1 MASPEIASSIPDFIG
16 PYQILERLGRGG
28 MGVVYRAAH
37 ERTGALAAVKTVLV
51 PSGRHLGAI
60 RREIQALARVQH
72 PGIVRIV
79 DEGVDTDGLPWY
91 AMELLNGMSLREYRF
106 TPSSMTPVGAP
117 TRSAEVAPER
127 DAFIAPT
134 SPLPRKHW
142 KPVLSIFR
150 KLCAPLAYV
159 HGEGLVHCDLKP
171 ENVFLRFDLHP
182 VLVDF
187 GLMSRFGSDLHRE
200 ILDVDLFM
208 GTAEYMAPEQWEGK
222 PVDARTDLYAL
233 GCILFEAIAGRPPF
247 SGDRGQLYRA
257 HLAKPPPR
265 LSEHVSDVPEDL
277 DDLLLR
283 LLAKR
288 PRDRIGHADE
298 VARLLAI
305 LGAEGPRE
313 VGPTARPYLFRP
325 SFSGRGQATHEV
337 IELVAT
343 GTENGRIVVL
353 EGESGVGKTRLAM
366 EAARMSKRGGV
377 RVLTGECSPILH
389 DQPHAIGSVLHPFKS
404 ILVHITDLVRE
415 RGDATFHELL
425 DGRARI
431 LARVEPQIALLP
443 QTDALPELVTL
454 SVDAERARMLSALVA
469 TLSALGREQ
478 RTFIVLDDIQ
488 WADELTLE
496 LFHLLVRMQS
506 SWRDVVILATCRT
519 EEMPASVQRLTAHD
533 DVGHVRLARLG
544 PRAVETVVSEMLG
557 FPPPSHFAQ
566 FMAEQTGGN
575 PFFVAEYPRAAMTR
589 GLLMR
594 DGQGKWSVT
603 LHEGRYD
610 ALGLPNTLDDVL
622 ALRLDTLA
630 ADARAFVD
638 AAAVLGREASP
649 QITQRVS
656 ERADRTVRVGIEEL
670 LRKQIL
676 TESADGRLRFAHDK
690 LREVTYD
697 RIDPKHRH
705 ALHRRA
711 AEAIEALAKTP
722 SPAALAYHWEE
733 GGEPARAI
741 VYLEQAADLAIAAG
755 AHRDA
760 AAHLERLLSLAGKP
774 GASVAARHQ
783 TARWHRQ
790 LGAAHLASGAL
801 DTSRDHSS
809 RALALLDLAP
819 PQSPGEWAVKLVT
832 ELARQ
837 VAHRLL
843 PPKTYEEPTSQTRLA
858 EATQASGT
866 IARIAFF
873 ENDALQIVAS
883 ALWSINLAERASHL
897 MEAARNYSGLGW
909 VFGLAGLHK
918 VADGYF
924 DRAHATGAAQKDYA
938 GLIFSLTS
946 EAVYRIGRGQWK
958 RAAKVLADCDA
969 PLDVLK
975 DPQARE
981 LVETLRGH
989 PDYFAGRFDEAI
1001 SRHRFVLDSARQREN
1016 RQHEAWSLYCAARSA
1031 LELERYAEAIEDLE
1045 TAAGLLDDVPDL
1057 MSEVTCYGLLAS
1069 ARCRVQDL
1077 QGATRAARRAE
1088 EAIGSRAPTVFLML
1102 HGYEGIVEV
1111 ALARLAAA
1119 PPAERGARDAEFRRA
1134 LRRLSGATRTFPVG
1148 APRVARWRARY
1159 FELLGDAGRARRW
1172 ASREAELAKELGVPI
1187 AASRAPT
1194 WPERP

>member
-1 MASPEIASSIPDFIG
+1 MPASHSVAVPERIPDAIG
-16 PYQILERLGRGG
+16 PYQILEPLGRGG

-37 ERTGALAAVKTVLV
+37 ERTGALAALKTVLV

-72 PGIVRIV
+72 PGIVRIM
-79 DEGVDTDGLPWY
+79 DEGVDDRGLPWY
-91 AMELLNGMSLREYRF
+91 AMELLHGMSLRDYRF
-106 TPSSMTPVGAP
+106 TPSSMTPDRDVV
-117 TRSAEVAPER
+117 TRSASDASAADPVVAPT
-127 DAFIAPT
+127 A
-134 SPLPRKHW
+134 PLPRRMW

-200 ILDVDLFM
+200 ILNVDLFM

-233 GCILFEAIAGRPPF
+233 GCILFEAIAGEPPF
-247 SGDRGQLYRA
+247 VGKRSELYRA
-257 HLAKPPPR
+257 HLSKPAPR
-265 LSEHVSDVPEDL
+265 LSERAADIPEDL
-277 DDLLLR
+277 DDLVLR

-337 IELVAT
+337 IELVA
-343 GTENGRIVVL
+343 GGSEDGRVVVL

-389 DQPHAIGSVLHPFKS
+389 DQPHARGSVLHPFKS
-404 ILVHITDLVRE
+404 ILLHITDLVRE
-415 RGDATFHELL
+415 RGDAAFDRLV

-431 LARVEPQIALLP
+431 LARVEPQIATLP
-443 QTDALPELVTL
+443 QIDRVPELISL

-469 TLSALGREQ
+469 TLSVLGEDQ
-478 RTFIVLDDIQ
+478 RTFIVIDDIQ

-496 LFHLLVRMQS
+496 LLHLLVRRRS
-506 SWRDVVILATCRT
+506 AWRNVVVLATCRT
-519 EEMPASVQRLTAHD
+519 EEMPESVRRLTEID
-533 DVGHVRLARLG
+533 EVGHVRLARLG

-557 FPPPSHFAQ
+557 FPPPDTFAT

-575 PFFVAEYPRAAMTR
+575 PFFVAEYLRAAMTR

-603 LHEGRYD
+603 LQAGNYE
-610 ALGLPNTLDDVL
+610 ALGLPNTLVDVL
-622 ALRLDTLA
+622 ALRLDTLGE
-630 ADARAFVD
+630 DARAFVD
-638 AAAVLGREASP
+638 AAAVLGREAAP
-649 QITQRVS
+649 HITQHVAK
-656 ERADRTVRVGIEEL
+656 RADRTTRVGIEEL

-676 TESADGRLRFAHDK
+676 AEAGDGRLRFSHDK

-697 RIDPKHRH
+697 NIDEARRP

-733 GGEPARAI
+733 GGHPERA
-741 VYLEQAADLAIAAG
+741 VDYLEQAAELAIDAG
-755 AHRDA
+755 AHRDGA
-760 AAHLERLLSLAGKP
+760 THLARLLKLAEKP
-774 GASVAARHQ
+774 TGNVEERHR

-790 LGAAHLASGAL
+790 LGAAHLASGDL
-801 DTSRDHSS
+801 ETSRVHSS
-809 RALALLDLAP
+809 RALSLLALDP
-819 PQSPGEWAVKLVT
+819 PQSTGEWAMKLAT
-832 ELARQ
+832 ELLRQ

-843 PPKTYEEPTSQTRLA
+843 PPRFYQEPASKALLA

-866 IARIAFF
+866 IARVAFF

-897 MEAARNYSGLGW
+897 LEAARNYSGLGW
-909 VFGLAGLHK
+909 VFGLSGLHQI
-918 VADGYF
+918 ADGYF
-924 DRAHATGAAQKDYA
+924 DRARATGIEQRDYN
-938 GLIFSLTS
+938 GLVFSLTS
-946 EAVYRIGRGQWK
+946 EAVYRIGRGQWD
-958 RAAKVLADCDA
+958 RATRVLSECDA
-969 PLDVLK
+969 PLEELK
-975 DPQARE
+975 DPQTRE

-989 PDYFAGRFDEAI
+989 PEYFAGRYDDAI
-1001 SRHRFVLDSARQREN
+1001 ARHRFVLDSARQREN

-1045 TAAGLLDDVPDL
+1045 ASAKILEDVPDL

-1069 ARCRVQDL
+1069 ARCRVRDL
-1077 QGATRAARRAE
+1077 DGAMEAAARAE
-1088 EAIGSRAPTVFLML
+1088 QAIGTRAPTVFLML

-1111 ALARLAAA
+1111 AIARLAAA
-1119 PPAERGARDAEFRRA
+1119 DPKDRGAREAEARRA
-1134 LRRLSGATRTFPVG
+1134 LRRYASAARTFVVG
-1148 APRVARWRARY
+1148 APRVARWRSRY
-1159 FELLGDAGRARRW
+1159 FEVVGDVARAKRWGTRESTLARELGLPV
-1172 ASREAELAKELGVPI
+1172 ASR
-1187 AASRAPT
+1187 
-1194 WPERP
+1194 